1 MAANIEESRS
11 ARFALRCA
19 AWAERWFPDSW
30 VFAAL
35 AVVIVTLATLA
46 IGARP
51 TDAAKAFGDGFW
63 SLIPF
68 TMQMAFV
75 VIGGYV
81 VASSPP
87 AVRLIDRLAR
97 VPRNGRSAVAWV
109 ALISMLASLLNWG
122 LSLVFGG
129 LLVRA
134 LARRTDLR
142 MDYRAAGAAAYLGL
156 GAVWALGLSSSAAQL
171 QANPASLPPSILAIT
186 GVIPFTETIFL
197 WQSGAMLAA
206 LVVISLI
213 VAYATAPGPNSA
225 RDAKAC
231 GIDPAF
237 NLPPLPARTR
247 PGEWLEYSPLLI
259 ILMVLLGVGWLFN
272 EFSNKP
278 AITAISGLNTYNF
291 LFIMLGALLHWRPR
305 SFLDAV
311 ARAVPTTT
319 GVLIQFPLYGSI
331 AALLTTVKGADAQTL
346 AHYISTFFT
355 SIASHDTYAIL
366 MGVYSA
372 ILGFFIPSGGGKWI
386 IEAPYV
392 MQVAN
397 DLQYHLGWAVQIYN
411 AAEALPN
418 LINPFYMLPLLG
430 VLGLKARDLIG
441 FSFVQLLV
449 HAPLVLFL
457 LWALG
462 SGLWALGARHH
473 ADVYAADH
481 ALTLKGVERVIAL
494 HLADPRGKRLI
505 PMRAALLADLGV
517 LGLLLPGQNRRL
529 VGPVGN
535 GHTQPIVA
543 ARRLHTQKARLLTGQ
558 FDHPLCGRCVR
569 LPLVRRTQRGE
580 HHREVRR
587 GKTCRNHDASPAAEA
602 MQARIKASTTGGIVP
617 SSAARSDWNSVATKN
632 GCPCNSMQRTSPSG
646 PRPLTFKAAPNS
658 ADSSSLRRP

>member
-1 MAANIEESRS
+1 MPATPQDSSA
-11 ARFALRCA
+11 ARFALACSNF
-19 AWAERWFPDSW
+19 AERWFPDSY

-35 AVVIVTLATLA
+35 AVVIVALGALA
-46 IGARP
+46 IGGTPMA
-51 TDAAKAFGDGFW
+51 TATAFGDGFW

-87 AVRLIDRLAR
+87 AARLIDRLAR
-97 VPRNGRSAVAWV
+97 LPRNGRSAVAWV
-109 ALISMLASLLNWG
+109 ALISMVASLLNWG

-134 LARRTDLR
+134 LARREDLH

-186 GVIPFTETIFL
+186 GVIPFTQTIFL
-197 WQSGAMLAA
+197 WQSGLMLLA
-206 LVVISLI
+206 LI
-213 VAYATAPGPNSA
+213 VVSVVVAYLTAPGAGSA
-225 RDAKAC
+225 RSAQAC
-231 GIDPAF
+231 GVDPAF
-237 NLPPLPARTR
+237 SAPPAAQRSR
-247 PGEWLEYSPLLI
+247 PGEWLEYSPLLT
-259 ILMVLLGVGWLFN
+259 VLLVLLAAGWLAH
-272 EFSNKP
+272 EFASKP
-278 AITAISGLNTYNF
+278 LILAISGLNTYNF

-331 AALLTTVKGADAQTL
+331 AAIMTTVKGGDAQTL
-346 AHYISTFFT
+346 AHHISTFFVQ
-355 SIASHDTYAIL
+355 IASHDTYALL

-372 ILGFFIPSGGGKWI
+372 VLGFFIPSGGGKWI

-430 VLGLKARDLIG
+430 VLGLKARELIG

-449 HAPLVLFL
+449 HAPLVLLL

-462 SGLWALGARHH
+462 S
-473 ADVYAADH
+473 
-481 ALTLKGVERVIAL
+481 TLAYT
-494 HLADPRGKRLI
+494 P
-505 PMRAALLADLGV
+505 PV
-517 LGLLLPGQNRRL
+517 LP
-529 VGPVGN
+529 
-535 GHTQPIVA
+535 
-543 ARRLHTQKARLLTGQ
+543 
-558 FDHPLCGRCVR
+558 
-569 LPLVRRTQRGE
+569 
-580 HHREVRR
+580 
-587 GKTCRNHDASPAAEA
+587 
-602 MQARIKASTTGGIVP
+602 
-617 SSAARSDWNSVATKN
+617 
-632 GCPCNSMQRTSPSG
+632 
-646 PRPLTFKAAPNS
+646 
-658 ADSSSLRRP
+658 

>member
-1 MAANIEESRS
+1 MPHAVEDSRY
-11 ARFALRCA
+11 ARFALHCSN
-19 AWAERWFPDSW
+19 WAERWFPDSY

-35 AVVIVTLATLA
+35 AVVVVAVGALA
-46 IGARP
+46 IGGTP
-51 TDAAKAFGDGFW
+51 TATATAFGDGFW

-87 AVRLIDRLAR
+87 AVKLIDRLAR
-97 VPRNGRSAVAWV
+97 IPRNGRSAVCWV
-109 ALISMLASLLNWG
+109 ALISMIASLLNWG

-186 GVIPFTETIFL
+186 GVIPFTQTIFL
-197 WQSGAMLAA
+197 WQSGVMLLA
-206 LVVISLI
+206 LVLVSLVI
-213 VAYATAPGPNSA
+213 AYATAPGEHSA
-225 RDAKAC
+225 RDAAAC
-231 GIDPAF
+231 GVDPAF
-237 NLPPLPARTR
+237 NLPPAPKRSR
-247 PGEWLEYSPLLI
+247 PGEWLEYSPLLT
-259 ILMVLLGVGWLFN
+259 LLLVALAAGWLFH
-272 EFSNKP
+272 EFSSKP

-331 AALLTTVKGADAQTL
+331 AAIMTTVKGADAQTL
-346 AHYISTFFT
+346 AHHISTFFVQ
-355 SIASHDTYAIL
+355 IASHDTYALL

-372 ILGFFIPSGGGKWI
+372 VLGFFIPSGGGKWI

-397 DLQYHLGWAVQIYN
+397 DLNYHLGWAVQIYN

-449 HAPLVLFL
+449 HVPLVLLL

-462 SGLWALGARHH
+462 TTLT
-473 ADVYAADH
+473 YA
-481 ALTLKGVERVIAL
+481 
-494 HLADPRGKRLI
+494 P
-505 PMRAALLADLGV
+505 PV
-517 LGLLLPGQNRRL
+517 LP
-529 VGPVGN
+529 
-535 GHTQPIVA
+535 
-543 ARRLHTQKARLLTGQ
+543 
-558 FDHPLCGRCVR
+558 
-569 LPLVRRTQRGE
+569 
-580 HHREVRR
+580 
-587 GKTCRNHDASPAAEA
+587 
-602 MQARIKASTTGGIVP
+602 
-617 SSAARSDWNSVATKN
+617 
-632 GCPCNSMQRTSPSG
+632 
-646 PRPLTFKAAPNS
+646 
-658 ADSSSLRRP
+658 